1 MALYRYIAAKPGNAP
16 EKIVIEGANETE
28 ALAKLRSRGM
38 IPVRFDGMEDAA
50 KPRLGGKRADVYEFT
65 RQLTPLLGA
74 NIPLEQCLAIISE
87 GCSDAVQKD
96 FVNSL
101 RQGLHEGKKFSE
113 MVRSYGKLFPDYY
126 ANLIESGEETGC
138 LPEVAGELH
147 KFMAESKEMRNFIV
161 SSSIYPIVIFG
172 VVLVV
177 TVILFVVFVP
187 HFAKIFADMGREL
200 PPSMGFLVTV
210 GGVLSWLWWLL
221 PVLGC
226 GGYFGLKHY
235 FGAEKWRY
243 IIGKMMIKLALT
255 GKILVDLEMCK
266 YLRTLSILVGNHV
279 EIIKTVR
286 IAGRIISNPAI
297 AAGFEGIDRKLKAGE
312 KLSAALKDNE
322 FIPKS
327 TSSMLR
333 VGEESGQ
340 VGEMLSNI
348 AGNLEVDTRTR
359 IKRLLSLFEPAAIIF
374 LAVIVLGVV
383 VAIFVSMMEIN
394 AIQGGSAI

>member
-1 MALYRYIAAKPGNAP
+1 MALYRYIAAKPGKSP
-16 EKIVIEGANETE
+16 EKIVIEGANESE

-38 IPVRFDGMEDAA
+38 IPVRFDGMEDAG
-50 KPRLGGKRADVYEFT
+50 KKRLGGKRADVYEFT
-65 RQLTPLLGA
+65 RQLTPLLRA

-87 GCSDAVQKD
+87 GCTDAVQKD

-138 LPEVAGELH
+138 LPEVAEELH

-161 SSSIYPIVIFG
+161 SSSVYPIVIFG

-177 TVILFVVFVP
+177 TVILFAVFVP
-187 HFAKIFADMGREL
+187 HFARIFADMGRDL
-200 PPSMGFLVTV
+200 PPSMEILVGV
-210 GGVLSWLWWLL
+210 GNVFRWLWWLL
-221 PVLGC
+221 PLLLI
-226 GGYFGLKHY
+226 GGYWGLKYY

-243 IIGKMMIKLALT
+243 IIGKMMIKLPLA

-286 IAGRIISNPAI
+286 IAGKIISNPAI

-312 KLSAALKDNE
+312 KLSSALKDNK

-327 TSSMLR
+327 TASMLR

-340 VGEMLSNI
+340 VGEMLGNI